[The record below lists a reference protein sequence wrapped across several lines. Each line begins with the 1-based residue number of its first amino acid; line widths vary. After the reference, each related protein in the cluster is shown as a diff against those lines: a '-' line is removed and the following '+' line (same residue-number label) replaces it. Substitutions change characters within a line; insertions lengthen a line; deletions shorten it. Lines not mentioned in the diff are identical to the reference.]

1 MTFLFVWPQ
10 KIVELLKVLSVK
22 KTLLRGII
30 VAVYIAGQ
38 ERRLVDPPSQVVAG
52 VRTVTT
58 KMDER
63 CDAHVAALVLFVTQA
78 ASLRFFISPLSLR
91 AQIGGL
97 R

>member
-10 KIVELLKVLSVK
+10 KIVELSKVLSVK

-63 CDAHVAALVLFVTQA
+63 CDAHVAALVLFVTLA
-78 ASLRFFISPLSLR
+78 A
-91 AQIGGL
+91 
-97 R
+97 